1 MQTFLARFGS
11 EIKGVLS
18 GFDRVRFRG
27 TLRRISSYRGMM
39 SYLWERQI
47 LLKEFKDW
55 AMGLTDAVKRSTTQ
69 VGERA
74 GRPVIHLP
82 SSATRKEDAA
92 LDIARKDGVT
102 EGLVCVLT
110 CTESCQTFEVG
121 PNAARKKLELRVKSG
136 KCRHDYFYVLDP
148 QFGLMHL
155 RLQTWLPFSIHVC
168 LNGREWLANLLRK
181 HGVGFEQRDN
191 CFVDIERIGRAQTLF
206 DRQQRTD
213 WDGLLNRLVRRWH
226 PAHRTLFPDP
236 LDYYWSAEETEWAT
250 DLMFRSPEA
259 LANVYPHFLHYATTT
274 FGSGDV
280 LRFLGKRP
288 TAKVHGK
295 FAGEVISS
303 LKSRPEG
310 TRVKHAVNRNSIKMY
325 DKQGS
330 VLRVETTIN
339 DPRDMKAYRT
349 KEGDAAGKK
358 SWQRMRKGVSDLP
371 RRTEVSQQSNE
382 RYLESLAAIATPSPL
397 KQVAGKVCRRKR
409 WQGRPVR
416 ALQPLGEADG
426 ALLAAVARG
435 EFAVNGFRNRDLRTI
450 LDGETAPDPAA
461 AKRQSARITRQL
473 RLLRGHGLIRKI
485 PKTHRYQLTKSGRM
499 TITAILVAQQTN
511 IQHLAQLAV

>member
-1 MQTFLARFGS
+1 MQTFLARFHS

-18 GFDRVRFRG
+18 GFDRMRFRG
-27 TLRRISSYRGMM
+27 TVRRISSYRGMM

-55 AMGLTDAVKRSTTQ
+55 AMGLTDAVKRRTTQ
-69 VGERA
+69 VAQRA
-74 GRPVIHLP
+74 GRAVIHLP
-82 SSATRKEDAA
+82 SSATRKEGVA
-92 LDIARKDGVT
+92 LDIARRDGVT

-121 PNAARKKLELRVKSG
+121 PNRVRKQLELRVKSG

-155 RLQTWLPFSIHVC
+155 RLQTWLPFSVHVC

-191 CFVDIERIGRAQTLF
+191 CFVDVANVRRAQTLF

-213 WDGLLNRLVRRWH
+213 WDGVLNRLVGRWH
-226 PAHRTLFPDP
+226 PAHRTLYPDP

-250 DLMFRSPEA
+250 DVLFRSSAA
-259 LANVYPHFLHYATTT
+259 LARVYPHFLQHAATT

-280 LRFLGKRP
+280 LRFLGKRSTP
-288 TAKVHGK
+288 RVHGN
-295 FAGEVISS
+295 FTGEVLTS
-303 LKSRPEG
+303 LASRPEG

-339 DPRDMKAYRT
+339 DPRDMKAYRA
-349 KEGDAAGKK
+349 KEGDPAGKK
-358 SWQRMRKGVSDLP
+358 SWRGMRKGVSDLF

-382 RYLESLAAIATPSPL
+382 RYLESLAALATPTPL
-397 KQVAGKVCRRKR
+397 IEVVGKICRRKR

-416 ALQPLGEADG
+416 ALQPLSEADG

-450 LDGETAPDPAA
+450 LHSQPPRDPAT
-461 AKRQSARITRQL
+461 AKRQAARITRQL
-473 RLLRGHGLIRKI
+473 RLLRGQGLIRKI
-485 PKTHRYQLTKSGRM
+485 PKTHRYQLTSSGRT
-499 TITAILVAQQTN
+499 TIIALLVAQQTN
-511 IQHLAQLAV
+511 IQHLAQLAA